1 MTITKSN
8 ERLLDV
14 RDLTVEI
21 DGRNGPAVVVDGID
35 LYVNKG
41 ETLGVVGES
50 GCGKSLTMLSLMR
63 LLPNKIKVTKGSAT
77 FDGKDLQTMSNR
89 ELRKVRG
96 GDIGFV
102 FQDPMT
108 SLNPVMR
115 VGDQIGR
122 AHV

>member
-1 MTITKSN
+1 MNTKTS

-63 LLPNKIKVTKGSAT
+63 LLPY
-77 FDGKDLQTMSNR
+77 
-89 ELRKVRG
+89 
-96 GDIGFV
+96 
-102 FQDPMT
+102 
-108 SLNPVMR
+108 
-115 VGDQIGR
+115 
-122 AHV
+122 